1 MADEPQKFDPTAI
14 KAEYLAKQHNINRAD
29 YLKDGMSDQEFIS
42 EYGDKPIGGPVSTE
56 PDTSK
61 YIPTPESPESGD
73 SSNLIGAGL
82 GLVAAKAADP
92 YIGAAYAA
100 KYLHDKAPE
109 YISKLGE
116 AFNKSQSMGDK
127 WAFGSEPGVGGVTGN
142 MGPGG
147 DSVTKAAQNYRMQRD
162 LPPEVGQKF
171 GVNRESIIVPKSV
184 AAEEQAARLAAQN
197 SIPGRVSQA
206 VKASSSGLP
215 RKILGTALPWLTFP
229 AAGAEAW
236 DAINK
241 YAPDKDLL
249 SRQNIQAGISGLGAL
264 GTLASTYPSV
274 PTTVI
279 GGGMGAAAPIVNK
292 MIDMA
297 YSQTPEQFWKP
308 VKSGISSEELSKKLQ
323 PGYGTQKLIHK
334 ADGGPVLSYPMGGGL
349 NYTMPGFAEGGGVA
363 SSIGKPHEN
372 QYVTSMGKH
381 SRDFQKWAA
390 SMIPGMSDIIS
401 SSSNLPLQ
409 YYPADTEHNGAG
421 DAMRHLLLQAQLTQ
435 KYGEFPA
442 KAISYAHEYLAPG
455 QPKAERAMDL
465 SNDVLGRQIGN
476 QAKSQADI
484 IKMSQDAIANNK
496 AMTLPPGEDGY

>member
-42 EYGDKPIGGPVSTE
+42 EYGDKPIGGPESTE

-82 GLVAAKAADP
+82 GLAAAKAADP

-241 YAPDKDLL
+241 YAPDKELL

-334 ADGGPVLSYPMGGGL
+334 ADGGMVGAEPSQGGL
-349 NYTMPGFAEGGGVA
+349 NYRDYPNPYGLRAYKNKDGSYGGEMLPKSTGWLGLLAGTGPNKGSVMSEYSIGDEQGDFPSLNPLLDQSQIGRVLGGKMSPDIIQKAMEWRDMQKSKGQSPFYNPPGF
-363 SSIGKPHEN
+363 N
-372 QYVTSMGKH
+372 Q
-381 SRDFQKWAA
+381 
-390 SMIPGMSDIIS
+390 
-401 SSSNLPLQ
+401 
-409 YYPADTEHNGAG
+409 
-421 DAMRHLLLQAQLTQ
+421 
-435 KYGEFPA
+435 
-442 KAISYAHEYLAPG
+442 
-455 QPKAERAMDL
+455 
-465 SNDVLGRQIGN
+465 
-476 QAKSQADI
+476 
-484 IKMSQDAIANNK
+484 
-496 AMTLPPGEDGY
+496 